1 MFGGNKAQKDKVK
14 QFIIFTQASEKVA
27 TKFLKNN
34 AWNLEVSVNDYF
46 QAMGGQSPNT
56 QSSSSAKASL
66 VAACLTNTKIPKKM
80 PFCWKGPRLCSK
92 NMSILCQHLTNLLD
106 LIMCAL
112 WGACINYIL
121 FSKPSARLLFVS
133 YYFEHNGRR
142 SSSGPADVVVLVL
155 AFHLKCENM
164 CEFTRSGWQNGWLA
178 LGCDNIS
185 SMKAA
190 VETMRQE
197 LDDPQ
202 KAKAVYMFTFGFA
215 KQSTQKGLALN
226 LAFAFWDLLLRDKYE
241 HLDLWKQFLEET
253 HGKSIT
259 KDTWSLFW
267 DFIEVINSDF
277 SNHDADGAWPLL
289 IDNFVIYAREKLGF
303 NTNE

>member
-66 VAACLTNTKIPKKM
+66 VAALFDKYKDPEEDAILLEGTEA
-80 PFCWKGPRLCSK
+80 LCRD
-92 NMSILCQHLTNLLD
+92 LALD
-106 LIMCAL
+106 
-112 WGACINYIL
+112 
-121 FSKPSARLLFVS
+121 
-133 YYFEHNGRR
+133 
-142 SSSGPADVVVLVL
+142 PADVVVLVL

>member
-1 MFGGNKAQKDKVK
+1 MVSYLGTHFFPSSN
-14 QFIIFTQASEKVA
+14 SEKVA

-66 VAACLTNTKIPKKM
+66 VAALFDKYKDPEEDAILLEGTEA
-80 PFCWKGPRLCSK
+80 LCRD
-92 NMSILCQHLTNLLD
+92 LALD
-106 LIMCAL
+106 
-112 WGACINYIL
+112 
-121 FSKPSARLLFVS
+121 
-133 YYFEHNGRR
+133 
-142 SSSGPADVVVLVL
+142 PADVVVLVL
-155 AFHLKCENM
+155 AFHLKCENI
-164 CEFTRSGWQNGWLA
+164 
-178 LGCDNIS
+178 CDNIS

-259 KDTWSLFW
+259 KDTWSLPWSGIGF
-267 DFIEVINSDF
+267 
-277 SNHDADGAWPLL
+277 LL
-289 IDNFVIYAREKLGF
+289 AL
-303 NTNE
+303 

>member
-1 MFGGNKAQKDKVK
+1 MCDIRLFVPLLNVALSSNPTAEMFGGNKAQKDKVK

-34 AWNLEVSVNDYF
+34 VSVNDYF

-66 VAACLTNTKIPKKM
+66 VAALFDKYKDPEEDAILLEGTEA
-80 PFCWKGPRLCSK
+80 LCRD
-92 NMSILCQHLTNLLD
+92 LALD
-106 LIMCAL
+106 
-112 WGACINYIL
+112 
-121 FSKPSARLLFVS
+121 
-133 YYFEHNGRR
+133 
-142 SSSGPADVVVLVL
+142 PADVVVLVL

-197 LDDPQ
+197 LTILKRQ
-202 KAKAVYMFTFGFA
+202 RRYTCSRLVCA
-215 KQSTQKGLALN
+215 KQSTQRG
-226 LAFAFWDLLLRDKYE
+226 
-241 HLDLWKQFLEET
+241 
-253 HGKSIT
+253 
-259 KDTWSLFW
+259 
-267 DFIEVINSDF
+267 
-277 SNHDADGAWPLL
+277 
-289 IDNFVIYAREKLGF
+289 
-303 NTNE
+303 